1 MQMNDI
7 IMIKK
12 IIPVCIACLILGGC
26 TEDSLL
32 PGPGTASSPE
42 PVTVKLT
49 LGIDGY
55 NTSSDGKTRAEE
67 MPPVLRMSS
76 PDMDVELVATPAVTR
91 AASSP
96 AVSIAEDYA
105 VYSYMGFQFDGT
117 LPGGTLVE
125 KKYFTSPDG
134 SIKTDEV
141 EIQSTGGKK
150 NMIVVLANVNESD
163 FSGMTVG
170 SSTYADLQKL
180 CMTRVADNDTI
191 FPRKKL
197 TLTKDGNPLQENGKD
212 MERTGIVMC
221 GQVAAEISDGKQL
234 YVSLKRTVARVQFNI
249 TTTFQH
255 FIDVP
260 HTWEV
265 DLMNIPKES
274 YYNVIGRK
282 AVFPSV
288 DLTRSDF
295 FWSENLA
302 EKTTVADP
310 VINTASVYIPVN
322 LQQSVPT
329 STQSTR
335 RDNSPKGGTYL
346 QIIGLESK
354 KVEGTVDL
362 HIIKDFSIYQL
373 FLGKNF
379 TTDFSVYPNY
389 DLTYNIV
396 LKGNSEEDTNVVRL
410 IPGYFS
416 GELTAYDANGNRLS
430 SVTDAN
436 AVKWRYPNKIEVY
449 FSDGYYPAGSTSA
462 TPGDKELKWYAGTA
476 PLDKQGATSLTD
488 GPANTARLQAAGVPW
503 EDYAAAHTCYRGLN
517 GYDQGK
523 PAGDILWYLPSIGEL
538 IGTWISSSST
548 ASQLSPSY
556 WSSTACPDTDGA
568 FVITNEGR
576 VYSDA
581 VGNTHYVRGFQDPGK
596 AQHTE
601 LGQSPTWSN

>member
-1 MQMNDI
+1 MNDI

-12 IIPVCIACLILGGC
+12 IIPVCIVFLALGGC

-32 PGPGTASSPE
+32 PDPGTSSSPD

-96 AVSIAEDYA
+96 AVSIPEDYA

-117 LPGGTLVE
+117 LPDGKLVE

-141 EIQSTGGKK
+141 EIKSTGGKK

-163 FSGMTVG
+163 FSSITVG

-197 TLTKDGNPLQENGKD
+197 TLTDTNGAPLQENGQV

-221 GQVAAEISDGKQL
+221 GQTAAEISTGKQL
-234 YVSLKRTVARVQFNI
+234 YVSLKRTVARVKFNI
-249 TTTFQH
+249 TTTFKH

-265 DLMNIPKES
+265 DLMNIPTQS
-274 YYNVIGRK
+274 YYNVIGKK

-288 DLTRSDF
+288 DLNSSDF
-295 FWSENLA
+295 FWSKKLA
-302 EKTTVADP
+302 EKTTVANP
-310 VINTASVYIPVN
+310 VINTEPVYIPVN

-346 QIIGLESK
+346 QIIGLENK
-354 KVEGTVDL
+354 QIAGIPDL
-362 HIIKDFSIYQL
+362 HIVKDFSIYQL

-396 LKGNSEEDTNVVRL
+396 LKGNSAQDSDVVRMIL
-410 IPGYFS
+410 GYFS
-416 GELTAYDANGNRLS
+416 GELTAYDANGNSLP
-430 SVTDAN
+430 SVNDPG
-436 AVKWRYPNKIEVY
+436 AVKWQYPNKMEVY
-449 FSDGYYPAGSTSA
+449 FSDGYYPVGSLSSTT
-462 TPGDKELKWYAGTA
+462 TPGETNLKWYAGTA
-476 PLDKQGATSLTD
+476 PLDKLGATSLTD

-503 EDYAAAHTCYRGLN
+503 EDYAAAYTCYRGLN
-517 GYDQGK
+517 GYNQGNE
-523 PAGDILWYLPSIGEL
+523 AGDILWYLPSIGEL

-548 ASQLSPSY
+548 VSQLSAGY
-556 WSSTACPDTDGA
+556 WSSTACPDTDKA
-568 FVITNEGR
+568 FVITNEGK

-581 VGNTHYVRGFQDPGK
+581 VGNTHAVRGFQDPGK
-596 AQHTE
+596 ASHA
-601 LGQSPTWSN
+601 SN

>member
-12 IIPVCIACLILGGC
+12 IIPVCIACLALGGC
-26 TEDSLL
+26 TDDSLL
-32 PGPGTASSPE
+32 PGSGTASSPE

-96 AVSIAEDYA
+96 AVSIPEDYA
-105 VYSYMGFQFDGT
+105 VYSYMGFQFEGT
-117 LPGGTLVE
+117 KPEGTLVE

-134 SIKTDEV
+134 SSKTDEV
-141 EIQSTGGKK
+141 EIKSTGGKK

-163 FSGMTVG
+163 FSTITVG
-170 SSTYADLQKL
+170 SSTYADLQSL
-180 CMTRVADNDTI
+180 FMTRADNNSV
-191 FPRKKL
+191 FPRNKL
-197 TLTKDGNPLQENGKD
+197 ILTDTNGAPLQENGKD

-221 GQVAAEISDGKQL
+221 GQIAAEISDGKQL
-234 YVSLKRTVARVQFNI
+234 YVSLKRTVARVKFNI
-249 TTTFQH
+249 TTTFNH

-260 HTWEV
+260 HTWNV
-265 DLMNIPKES
+265 ILMNIPTQS
-274 YYNVIGRK
+274 YYSVIGRK

-288 DLTRSDF
+288 DLNRSDF
-295 FWSENLA
+295 FWSESLA
-302 EKTTVADP
+302 TKTTANP
-310 VINTASVYIPVN
+310 VINTEPIYIPVN

-335 RDNSPKGGTYL
+335 RDNAPKGGTYL
-346 QIIGLESK
+346 QIIGLENST
-354 KVEGTVDL
+354 VPGTTDL
-362 HIIKDFSIYQL
+362 HIVKDFSIYQL

-389 DLTYNIV
+389 DLTYNIT
-396 LKGNSEEDTNVVRL
+396 LKGNSPEDTNVVRL

-416 GELTAYDANGNRLS
+416 GKLTAYDANGVALS
-430 SVTDAN
+430 STTDAN
-436 AVKWRYPNKIEVY
+436 AVKWQYPNKMEVY
-449 FSDGYYPAGSTSA
+449 FSDGYYPVGSSSGTT
-462 TPGDKELKWYAGTA
+462 TPGETNLKWYAGSA
-476 PLDKQGATSLTD
+476 PLNKLGATSLTD
-488 GPANTARLQAAGVPW
+488 GPENTARLQAAGVPW
-503 EDYAAAHTCYRGLN
+503 EDYAAAYTCYRGLN
-517 GYDQGK
+517 GYNQGE
-523 PAGDILWYLPSIGEL
+523 PAGDIRWYLPSISEL

-548 ASQLSPSY
+548 ASQLSAGY
-556 WSSTACPDTDGA
+556 WSSTACPDADKA
-568 FVITNEGR
+568 FVITNEGK

-581 VGNTHYVRGFQDPGK
+581 VGNTHAVRGFQDPGK
-596 AQHTE
+596 ASHA
-601 LGQSPTWSN
+601 SN

>member
-12 IIPVCIACLILGGC
+12 IIPVCIACLALGGC
-26 TEDSLL
+26 TDDSLL

-96 AVSIAEDYA
+96 AVSIPEDYA
-105 VYSYMGFQFDGT
+105 VYSYMGFQFEGT
-117 LPGGTLVE
+117 KPEGTLVE

-141 EIQSTGGKK
+141 EIKSTGGKK

-163 FSGMTVG
+163 FSTITVG
-170 SSTYADLQKL
+170 SSTYADLQSL
-180 CMTRVADNDTI
+180 FMTRADNNSV
-191 FPRKKL
+191 FPRNKL
-197 TLTKDGNPLQENGKD
+197 ILTDTNGAPLQENGKD

-221 GQVAAEISDGKQL
+221 GQIAAEISDGKQL
-234 YVSLKRTVARVQFNI
+234 YVSLKRTVARVKFNI
-249 TTTFQH
+249 TTTFNH

-260 HTWEV
+260 HTWNV
-265 DLMNIPKES
+265 ILMNIPTQS
-274 YYNVIGRK
+274 YYSVIGRK

-288 DLTRSDF
+288 DLNRSDF
-295 FWSENLA
+295 FWSESLA
-302 EKTTVADP
+302 TKTTANP
-310 VINTASVYIPVN
+310 VINTEPIYIPVN

-335 RDNSPKGGTYL
+335 RDNAPKGGTYL
-346 QIIGLESK
+346 QIIGLENST
-354 KVEGTVDL
+354 VPGTTDL
-362 HIIKDFSIYQL
+362 HIVKDFSIYQL

-389 DLTYNIV
+389 DLTYNIT
-396 LKGNSEEDTNVVRL
+396 LKGNSPEDTNVVRL

-416 GELTAYDANGNRLS
+416 GKLTAYDANGVALS
-430 SVTDAN
+430 STTDAN
-436 AVKWRYPNKIEVY
+436 AVKWQYPNKMEVY
-449 FSDGYYPAGSTSA
+449 FSDGYYPVGSSSGTT
-462 TPGDKELKWYAGTA
+462 TPGETNLKWYAGSA
-476 PLDKQGATSLTD
+476 PLNKLGATSLTD
-488 GPANTARLQAAGVPW
+488 GPENTARLQAAGVPW
-503 EDYAAAHTCYRGLN
+503 EDYAAAYTCYRGLN
-517 GYDQGK
+517 GYNQGE
-523 PAGDILWYLPSIGEL
+523 PAGDIRWYLPSISEL

-548 ASQLSPSY
+548 ASQLSAGY
-556 WSSTACPDTDGA
+556 WSSTACPDADKA
-568 FVITNEGR
+568 FVITNEGK

-581 VGNTHYVRGFQDPGK
+581 VGNTHAVRGFQDPGK
-596 AQHTE
+596 ASHA
-601 LGQSPTWSN
+601 SN

>member
-1 MQMNDI
+1 
-7 IMIKK
+7 
-12 IIPVCIACLILGGC
+12 
-26 TEDSLL
+26 
-32 PGPGTASSPE
+32 
-42 PVTVKLT
+42 
-49 LGIDGY
+49 
-55 NTSSDGKTRAEE
+55 

-96 AVSIAEDYA
+96 AVSIPEDYA

-117 LPGGTLVE
+117 LPDGKLVE

-141 EIQSTGGKK
+141 EIKSTGGKK

-163 FSGMTVG
+163 FSSITVG

-197 TLTKDGNPLQENGKD
+197 TLTDTNGAPLQENGQV

-221 GQVAAEISDGKQL
+221 GQTAAEISTGKQL
-234 YVSLKRTVARVQFNI
+234 YVSLKRTVARVKFNI
-249 TTTFQH
+249 TTTFKH

-265 DLMNIPKES
+265 DLMNIPTQS

-288 DLTRSDF
+288 DLNSSDF
-295 FWSENLA
+295 FWSKKLA
-302 EKTTVADP
+302 EKTTVANP
-310 VINTASVYIPVN
+310 VINTEPVYIPVN

-346 QIIGLESK
+346 QIIGLENK
-354 KVEGTVDL
+354 QIAGIPDL
-362 HIIKDFSIYQL
+362 HIVKDFSIYQL

-396 LKGNSEEDTNVVRL
+396 LKGNSAEDTNVVRL

-416 GELTAYDANGNRLS
+416 GELTAYDANGNSLP
-430 SVTDAN
+430 SVNDPG
-436 AVKWRYPNKIEVY
+436 AVKWQYPNKMEVY
-449 FSDGYYPAGSTSA
+449 FSDGYYPVGSLSSTT
-462 TPGDKELKWYAGTA
+462 TPGETNLKWYAGTA
-476 PLDKQGATSLTD
+476 PLDKLGATSLTD

-503 EDYAAAHTCYRGLN
+503 EDYAAAYTCYRGLN
-517 GYDQGK
+517 GYNQGNE
-523 PAGDILWYLPSIGEL
+523 AGDILWYLPSIGEL

-548 ASQLSPSY
+548 VSQLSAGY
-556 WSSTACPDTDGA
+556 WSSTACPDTDKA
-568 FVITNEGR
+568 FVITNEGK

-581 VGNTHYVRGFQDPGK
+581 VGNTHAVRGFQDPGK
-596 AQHTE
+596 ASHA
-601 LGQSPTWSN
+601 SN